1 MFPLFSQQTVTE
13 KYEFVRSSLSLFFLR
28 FVSDL
33 PTPELKCHPRA
44 IRCQSACFHYSGNNT
59 LAACQPTQ
67 NIEPPDLFICG
78 GGGGQANA
86 AASELEL
93 LYLSPGPNVCFACA
107 VVLSVK
113 GSYFLSARAR
123 NTHKKPKKKNQFT
136 CGRDCLCVSV
146 GTYACYRGHCTV
158 WRLHVDK

>member
-1 MFPLFSQQTVTE
+1 MNLSEAF
-13 KYEFVRSSLSLFFLR
+13 SLSLFFFFR

-78 GGGGQANA
+78 GGGRANA
-86 AASELEL
+86 AASEPGR
-93 LYLSPGPNVCFACA
+93 LYLSPGPNVCFCVRCCA
-107 VVLSVK
+107 VRERKLFFKRACPTRTLAKVQKQTKKQSKSV
-113 GSYFLSARAR
+113 
-123 NTHKKPKKKNQFT
+123 
-136 CGRDCLCVSV
+136 CVSV
-146 GTYACYRGHCTV
+146 GT
-158 WRLHVDK
+158 